1 MNISVTKA
9 AKEWGVS
16 RTTIYQKVNDG
27 ELSRTADKK
36 IDVSEMLRVFG
47 EPISKKRTERS
58 VNTVQSTP
66 LNSQSVQYN
75 TDIEHLLALEKLK
88 NEHLSQQ
95 VSDQKKLIEN
105 YQQQIGQLNKTLDKE
120 REHSIYDHRVS
131 RNECKQ
137 SDEQLLA
144 TGIEIK
150 EDYHQERY
158 KSSTTLEPL
167 VSDKK
172 VKQEL
177 EVTEPAPAETYRTSF
192 SLYF

>member
-1 MNISVTKA
+1 MTKA

-27 ELSRTADKK
+27 ELSRTSDKK

-58 VNTVQSTP
+58 VDTVQSTP

-95 VSDQKKLIEN
+95 VIDQKKLIEN
-105 YQQQIGQLNKTLDKE
+105 YQQQIVQLNKTLDKANA
-120 REHSIYDHRVS
+120 SIQDFAQVRLL
-131 RNECKQ
+131 EFKQ
-137 SDEQLLA
+137 AEMSDEPPLA
-144 TGIEIK
+144 
-150 EDYHQERY
+150 QEQ
-158 KSSTTLEPL
+158 E
-167 VSDKK
+167 KK
-172 VKQEL
+172 DDSVVATAKKKK
-177 EVTEPAPAETYRTSF
+177 RWF
-192 SLYF
+192 F

>member
-66 LNSQSVQYN
+66 LNTQSVQYN
-75 TDIEHLLALEKLK
+75 TDTEHQLALEKLR
-88 NEHLSQQ
+88 NEHLNQQ

-105 YQQQIGQLNKTLDKE
+105 YQQQIAQLNKTLDKANA
-120 REHSIYDHRVS
+120 SIQDFAQVRLL
-131 RNECKQ
+131 EFKKA
-137 SDEQLLA
+137 EQDYESAPEQEKEKTDDSTVA
-144 TGIEIK
+144 TVE
-150 EDYHQERY
+150 
-158 KSSTTLEPL
+158 
-167 VSDKK
+167 KK
-172 VKQEL
+172 KKWW
-177 EVTEPAPAETYRTSF
+177 TF
-192 SLYF
+192 

>member
-58 VNTVQSTP
+58 VDTSQSTP

-105 YQQQIGQLNKTLDKE
+105 YQQQIGQLNKTLDKANA
-120 REHSIYDHRVS
+120 SIQDFAQVRLL
-131 RNECKQ
+131 EFKQ
-137 SDEQLLA
+137 SQPNDEPQA
-144 TGIEIK
+144 EK
-150 EDYHQERY
+150 EKDAPVIPAVAQ
-158 KSSTTLEPL
+158 
-167 VSDKK
+167 KK
-172 VKQEL
+172 K
-177 EVTEPAPAETYRTSF
+177 RWF
-192 SLYF
+192 F

>member
-27 ELSRTADKK
+27 ELSRTTDKK

-58 VNTVQSTP
+58 VDTSQSTP

-95 VSDQKKLIEN
+95 VNDQKKLIEN
-105 YQQQIGQLNKTLDKE
+105 YQQQIAQLNKTLDKANA
-120 REHSIYDHRVS
+120 SIQDFAQVRLL
-131 RNECKQ
+131 EFKQ
-137 SDEQLLA
+137 AEMSDEPL
-144 TGIEIK
+144 
-150 EDYHQERY
+150 
-158 KSSTTLEPL
+158 LEPEQE
-167 VSDKK
+167 KK
-172 VKQEL
+172 DDSIVATAKKKK
-177 EVTEPAPAETYRTSF
+177 RWF
-192 SLYF
+192 F

>member
-47 EPISKKRTERS
+47 EPISKERTERS

-66 LNSQSVQYN
+66 LNSQSVQHN
-75 TDIEHLLALEKLK
+75 MDIEHLLALEKLK

-105 YQQQIGQLNKTLDKE
+105 YQQQISQLNKTLDKANA
-120 REHSIYDHRVS
+120 SIQDFAQVRLLEFRKS
-131 RNECKQ
+131 
-137 SDEQLLA
+137 EQGYKPPPLEQEKEKTEDSTVA
-144 TGIEIK
+144 TVE
-150 EDYHQERY
+150 
-158 KSSTTLEPL
+158 
-167 VSDKK
+167 KK
-172 VKQEL
+172 KRWWE
-177 EVTEPAPAETYRTSF
+177 F
-192 SLYF
+192 

>member
-58 VNTVQSTP
+58 VDTVQSTL

-95 VSDQKKLIEN
+95 VSDQKKIIEN
-105 YQQQIGQLNKTLDKE
+105 YQQQIGQLNKTLDKANA
-120 REHSIYDHRVS
+120 SIQDFAQVRLL
-131 RNECKQ
+131 EFKQ
-137 SDEQLLA
+137 AEMSDEPPPEQEKEETETETDDSAVA
-144 TGIEIK
+144 TT
-150 EDYHQERY
+150 Q
-158 KSSTTLEPL
+158 
-167 VSDKK
+167 KK
-172 VKQEL
+172 KRKWW
-177 EVTEPAPAETYRTSF
+177 AF
-192 SLYF
+192 

>member
-58 VNTVQSTP
+58 VDTVQSTP

-75 TDIEHLLALEKLK
+75 TDIEHQLALEKLK

-95 VSDQKKLIEN
+95 VNDQKKLIEN
-105 YQQQIGQLNKTLDKE
+105 YQQQIGQLNKTLDKANASLQDFAQVRLLE
-120 REHSIYDHRVS
+120 F
-131 RNECKQ
+131 KQ
-137 SDEQLLA
+137 AEMSDEPPLKPEQEQEKKDDSIVA
-144 TGIEIK
+144 TA
-150 EDYHQERY
+150 
-158 KSSTTLEPL
+158 
-167 VSDKK
+167 KK
-172 VKQEL
+172 KK
-177 EVTEPAPAETYRTSF
+177 RWF
-192 SLYF
+192 F

>member
-58 VNTVQSTP
+58 VETVQSTP
-66 LNSQSVQYN
+66 LNSQSVQHN
-75 TDIEHLLALEKLK
+75 TDIEHLLVLEKLK

-105 YQQQIGQLNKTLDKE
+105 YQQQIGQLNKTLDKANA
-120 REHSIYDHRVS
+120 SIQDFAQVRLL
-131 RNECKQ
+131 EFKQ
-137 SDEQLLA
+137 AEMSDEPPLKPEQEQEKKDDSIVA
-144 TGIEIK
+144 TA
-150 EDYHQERY
+150 
-158 KSSTTLEPL
+158 
-167 VSDKK
+167 KK
-172 VKQEL
+172 KK
-177 EVTEPAPAETYRTSF
+177 RWF
-192 SLYF
+192 F